1 MELHQLQVSYQAEED
16 RLLFR
21 ASFKAE
27 DGMLQELRAWITRR
41 LLKALW
47 PAIRQVLET
56 QVRLDKPQAAH
67 ASADIVGMEHH
78 ASVKHIHDT
87 GNFAARYENEISHFP
102 LGEAPLLITS
112 VNFTQDADQPVRI
125 KLAPDGDDGFEL
137 SFIPVALHGFCS
149 LLMEA
154 AKTAEWDIAL
164 EMPGTLG
171 AMDASGGSRLLN

>member
-27 DGMLQELRAWITRR
+27 EGTLQELRAWITRR

-47 PAIRQVLET
+47 PAILQSLET

-78 ASVKHIHDT
+78 ASVEHIRDT
-87 GNFAARYENEISHFP
+87 GNFNAQYETGISHFP

-112 VNFTQDADQPVRI
+112 VNFAQNPDQPVRI
-125 KLAPDGDDGFEL
+125 NLAPASGDGFEL
-137 SFIPVALHGFCS
+137 AFTMVVLHGFCS
-149 LLMEA
+149 LLRDA

-164 EMPGTLG
+164 EMPGAIG
-171 AMDASGGSRLLN
+171 SQASGSRLLN